1 MDDKQ
6 IIKLY
11 FDRDEAAID
20 ETDKKYGKLCHSVAL
35 NLLGDLQDAEECLN
49 DTYLAAWN
57 KMPPEN
63 PNALSAFLVRLA
75 RNISISIFR
84 LKRAKKRYSGFETL
98 LSELDECIPAPCN
111 TEQEVEGKELARLV
125 NSWLDGQFDSDCAV
139 FVKRYFY
146 GRSVTEIADQF
157 GVTPEKMSQ
166 KLFSL
171 RKKLKA
177 YLQREG
183 VNI

>member
-6 IIKLY
+6 IIELY
-11 FDRDEAAID
+11 FARDESAID
-20 ETDKKYGKLCHSVAL
+20 ETDKKYGKLCHSVAF
-35 NLLGDLQDAEECLN
+35 NLLGNPQDAEECLN

-63 PNALSAFLVRLA
+63 PNALSAFLVRIA

-84 LKRAKKRYSGFETL
+84 LKRAKKRYAGFDAV
-98 LSELDECIPAPCN
+98 LSELEECIPAPN
-111 TEQEVEGKELARLV
+111 TTEDEIESKELARLIDI
-125 NSWLDGQFDSDCAV
+125 WLKSQFDSDCAA

-146 GRSVTEIADQF
+146 GKSVIEVADEF
-157 GVTPEKMSQ
+157 GVTPAQMSQ
-166 KLFSL
+166 RLFVL
-171 RKKLKA
+171 RKRLKA
-177 YLQREG
+177 YLQKEG